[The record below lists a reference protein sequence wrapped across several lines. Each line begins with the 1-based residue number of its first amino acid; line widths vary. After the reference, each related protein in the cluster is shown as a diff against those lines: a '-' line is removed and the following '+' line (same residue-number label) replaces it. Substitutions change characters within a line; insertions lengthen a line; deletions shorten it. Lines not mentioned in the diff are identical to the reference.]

1 MIVKRDKKPSYILI
15 FLIILIASYFTLR
28 VTTLMEQNGGKFNVD
43 YLNIT
48 LDNLYKLATPLIIT
62 KKTVSITLFVSVFL
76 FVLIYSYISSQK
88 KNMQE
93 NTYGSSDW
101 EDSKNIK
108 QFKQIVDDYIKG
120 KESTIKIVMLK
131 EFSKSLES
139 ILEKYKF
146 SF

>member
-88 KNMQE
+88 KE
-93 NTYGSSDW
+93 YAR
-101 EDSKNIK
+101 
-108 QFKQIVDDYIKG
+108 
-120 KESTIKIVMLK
+120 
-131 EFSKSLES
+131 
-139 ILEKYKF
+139 KYLRKF
-146 SF
+146 RLGRF